1 MRVGRIDSSEQSVM
15 NPPPADHVEKSI
27 VDFSLIKHAKSLINS
42 FINWWDIVG
51 LKRRHASTQIIW

>member
-27 VDFSLIKHAKSLINS
+27 VNFSLIKHAKSLINS
-42 FINWWDIVG
+42 FIN
-51 LKRRHASTQIIW
+51 